1 MTIVPAAA
9 FLGLLSLAFPGHAL
23 ESDSPAPQKALE
35 GGQKAAD
42 THDADLSGPRF
53 IDNQD
58 GTITD
63 RQKMLMWKKTESY
76 HELKKWLNW
85 YMGQDYIK
93 SLNEKRFAGYNDW
106 RMPNLEELKS
116 LYEENK
122 NIPWKYYYGN
132 VHQVHMDPIF
142 GESTCCFWT
151 SEPFKDIEGYA
162 WGFNFI
168 RGQKY
173 PSPMGGPQLS
183 LTATRPVRSIK

>member
-1 MTIVPAAA
+1 MAPPQVPESGPSHYR
-9 FLGLLSLAFPGHAL
+9 GLVDDLA
-23 ESDSPAPQKALE
+23 
-35 GGQKAAD
+35 
-42 THDADLSGPRF
+42 GPRF
-53 IDNQD
+53 LDNQD

-63 RQKMLMWKKTESY
+63 RRNLLMWKKTESY

-93 SLNEKRFAGYNDW
+93 ELNAKRFAGYDDW

-116 LYEENK
+116 LYDETK
-122 NIPWKYYYGN
+122 SIPWEYYYGN
-132 VHQVHMDPIF
+132 VHEVHLDPIF
-142 GESTCCFWT
+142 GQSTCCFWT
-151 SEPFKDIEGYA
+151 SEPFKDLKGYA

-183 LTATRPVRSIK
+183 LTATRPVRSIKKN